1 MHGGRQLLRSGASKK
16 EAFAWASL
24 DFANSGY
31 TTVVLT
37 AVFNAYFVS
46 TVMGG
51 VALATLAWTLVL
63 SVSYLLVMITAPV
76 LGAYADLRAR
86 KKLLLIMAT
95 LGCGLATALLASV
108 GPGMWAWAALLLV
121 VSNFCYATHQ
131 DLSAA
136 FLPEIATPQAYGR
149 VSGYGWAWGYL
160 GGLVALAGSLAWVGI
175 AQSHAMSAQEVVG
188 GTMLITAALFV
199 TVALPALAVLRERAV
214 PAQHTQD
221 WQLKHWLAASWGR
234 LHQTWQLSGSQPD
247 LRRFL
252 WCVAVYHAGVQTVIA
267 LAAVYAQQV
276 MGFSMAQTLVLILLV
291 NITAAIGA
299 WGFGLLQDQLGHAR
313 GLMLALLFWI
323 GMIIL
328 AWMADTE
335 PLFWAAANCAGL
347 AMGAS
352 QSGARAAVAHLARP
366 GHQAETFGLWGVAV
380 NFSAILG
387 PVSYGVVT
395 WITGNAHRTA
405 MLATGLFFI
414 VGLVLLMRVD
424 FDRGHRA
431 AQSPA
436 S

>member
-1 MHGGRQLLRSGASKK
+1 MHAGGDLLRAGATKK

-46 TVMGG
+46 TVMG
-51 VALATLAWTLVL
+51 ATASATLVWTLVL

-86 KKLLLIMAT
+86 KKPLLFAAT
-95 LGCGLATALLASV
+95 LGCALATALLSFV

-121 VSNFCYATHQ
+121 ISNFCFATHQ
-131 DLSAA
+131 DLTAA
-136 FLPEIATPQAYGR
+136 FLPEIARPESYGR

-160 GGLVALAGSLAWVGI
+160 GGLVALAGSLVWVSV
-175 AQSHAMSAQEVVG
+175 AQSQSMSAQQTVA
-188 GTMLITAALFV
+188 GTMLVTACLFIA
-199 TVALPALAVLRERAV
+199 VALPALVALRERAV
-214 PAQHTQD
+214 PAQGTGS
-221 WQLKHWLAASWGR
+221 WQFRDWLAASWGR
-234 LHQTWQLSGSQPD
+234 LHQTWVLSRSQPD

-252 WCVAVYHAGVQTVIA
+252 LCVAIYHAGVQTVIA

-276 MGFSMAQTLVLILLV
+276 MGFSMAQTLVLILAV
-291 NITAAIGA
+291 NITAALGA
-299 WGFGLLQDQLGHAR
+299 WGFGLLQDRLGHAR
-313 GLMLALLFWI
+313 GLVLALLFWI
-323 GMIIL
+323 GMILL

-387 PVSYGVVT
+387 PVSYGLIT
-395 WITGNAHRTA
+395 WITDNAHRTA
-405 MLATGLFFI
+405 MLATGIFF
-414 VGLVLLMRVD
+414 VAGLMLLMRVD
-424 FDRGHRA
+424 FERGHRA
-431 AQSPA
+431 ACA
-436 S
+436 ETN

>member
-1 MHGGRQLLRSGASKK
+1 MHAARELLRKGASKK

-46 TVMGG
+46 TVMG
-51 VALATLAWTLVL
+51 AAASATLVWTLVL

-86 KKLLLIMAT
+86 KKPLLFAAT
-95 LGCGLATALLASV
+95 LGCAVATALLSFV

-121 VSNFCYATHQ
+121 ISNVCYATHQ
-131 DLSAA
+131 DLTAA
-136 FLPEIATPQAYGR
+136 FLPEIARPESYGR

-160 GGLVALAGSLAWVGI
+160 GGLVALAGSLIWVGV
-175 AQSHAMSAQEVVG
+175 AQSQSMSAQQTVA
-188 GTMLITAALFV
+188 GTMLVTACLFIA
-199 TVALPALAVLRERAV
+199 VALPALVALRERAV
-214 PAQHTQD
+214 PAQGTAH
-221 WQLKHWLAASWGR
+221 WQFRDWLAASWGR
-234 LHQTWQLSGSQPD
+234 LHQTWVLSRSQPD

-252 WCVAVYHAGVQTVIA
+252 LCVAVYHAGVQTVIA

-276 MGFSMAQTLVLILLV
+276 MGFSMAQTLVLILAV
-291 NITAAIGA
+291 NITAAMGA
-299 WGFGLLQDQLGHAR
+299 WGFGLLQDRLGHAR
-313 GLMLALLFWI
+313 GLVLALLFWI

-387 PVSYGVVT
+387 PVSYGLIT
-395 WITGNAHRTA
+395 WITDNAHRTA
-405 MLATGLFFI
+405 MLATGIFFV
-414 VGLVLLMRVD
+414 VGLMLLMRVD
-424 FDRGHRA
+424 FERGHRA
-431 AQSPA
+431 ASAAPN
-436 S
+436 